1 MISIFL
7 ISSKSMK
14 KLVLTIVLLSST
26 FSYSR
31 TWTDNYGRTI
41 EAEII
46 KVNINRTVILEFANN
61 KNKTV
66 SFDIFIRRC

>member
-1 MISIFL
+1 
-7 ISSKSMK
+7 MK

-46 KVNINRTVILEFANN
+46 KVNINRTVILEFA
-61 KNKTV
+61 KLILTT
-66 SFDIFIRRC
+66 